1 MRVLVTGA
9 GGLLGSL
16 TVSSLVRAGHEV
28 RATDQKFRGDL
39 PVPLEVADLR
49 DEHALYRL
57 VDGMEALVHLGNHP
71 NRFAGPSPQ
80 RLLAENVQMNANAFY
95 AALDRGVRR
104 IVFSSSI
111 QVMIRS
117 SLVPVE
123 PHTLPYL
130 PLDGDAPADP
140 GDNPYALSKQF
151 AEELLQLSTKLYP
164 ELSATSLRYPMLVGP
179 QFVRRFEPFA
189 GKASSRMLHLG
200 EASAHL
206 FYEDA
211 AELVVHALERQAPGY
226 HQYLPAQTFAVTNVP
241 VPRLVER
248 FYPSVPRK
256 RSLESI
262 ENLIDLSALDR
273 DLGWK
278 PKHRIEALLSDD

>member
-1 MRVLVTGA
+1 MKVLVTGA
-9 GGLLGSL
+9 AGQLGSE
-16 TVSSLVRAGHEV
+16 TVASLVRAGHDV

-39 PVPLEVADLR
+39 GVRFETADLR

-57 VDGMEALVHLGNHP
+57 IDGVEALVHVGNHP

-80 RLLAENVQMNANAFY
+80 RLLAENVSMNANAFY
-95 AALDRGVRR
+95 AALDAGVRR
-104 IVFSSSI
+104 IVFASSI
-111 QVMIRS
+111 QVMLRS

-130 PLDGDAPADP
+130 PLDGDAPPDP

-151 AEELLQLSTKLYP
+151 AEEMLRLATTLHPDLR
-164 ELSATSLRYPMLVGP
+164 ATSLRYPMLVGP
-179 QFVRRFEPFA
+179 GFLRRFEPFG
-189 GKASSRMLHLG
+189 GKVPYKVLHLG

-211 AELVVHALERQAPGY
+211 AELVVHAVERQTPGY
-226 HQYLPAQTFAVTNVP
+226 HQYLPAQTFDVTNVS

-248 FYPSVPRK
+248 FYANVRRTRP
-256 RSLESI
+256 LEAI
-262 ENLIDLSALDR
+262 DTLIDLSALER

-278 PKHRIEALLSDD
+278 PKQRLQVALIES